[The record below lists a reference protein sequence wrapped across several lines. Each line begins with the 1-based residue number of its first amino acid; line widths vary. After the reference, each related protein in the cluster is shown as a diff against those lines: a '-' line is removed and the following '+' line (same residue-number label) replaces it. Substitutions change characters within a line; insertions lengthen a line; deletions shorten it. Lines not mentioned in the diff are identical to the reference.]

1 MIIMALV
8 KRDIWQSVEDM
19 LATYIKMV
27 IVPNLEDINYIP
39 MIAKLRESLVS

>member
-1 MIIMALV
+1 MTIMALV

-27 IVPNLEDINYIP
+27 TVPNPEGN
-39 MIAKLRESLVS
+39 KLYSNDC

>member
-8 KRDIWQSVEDM
+8 KRDIWQSVEKM

-27 IVPNLEDINYIP
+27 IVPNPEGINCIP
-39 MIAKLRESLVS
+39 MIAKLRELLVS